1 MTLAW
6 TWKKRKVY
14 VPLSWESKGSVNTL
28 YDRSMSLRE
37 NENIEAEYAEA
48 E

>member
-6 TWKKRKVY
+6 SWEKRKVY
-14 VPLSWESKGSVNTL
+14 VPLCWESKGTE
-28 YDRSMSLRE
+28 YTRFDRSMSLRE
-37 NENIEAEYAEA
+37 KENIEAEYAEA